1 MKAKL
6 LNERQKR
13 MILQHELPDKVLGER
28 FGISATYI
36 AQVLKCAS
44 GSKTPATICGL
55 AGPILKRASCATLP
69 ALLWRMK
76 MNVLENLLVTL
87 MEECSEVAKAASK
100 ILRAGPDSTIN
111 GTRSTT
117 NLQELQA
124 ELDDL
129 QGVLLE
135 LRANG
140 LDVVVRSPA
149 AVVKKRE
156 KLRYFIGVSR
166 QLGFVQGP
174 LAAGE
179 PEASTFSSNGVTTVV
194 VGEALPGCAPF
205 AHLTIDEPRRF
216 TATDVEVHFD
226 GKRIEGVLDKPFVTL
241 DPSLLSSA
249 KDFAEQYQCTPVPTV
264 KKVIDTLLNET
275 NYSRDYLQELA
286 LADLLDTLRAYPQ
299 HRDLYRELRSHI
311 DHLNSQLPRPAV

>member
-1 MKAKL
+1 
-6 LNERQKR
+6 
-13 MILQHELPDKVLGER
+13 
-28 FGISATYI
+28 
-36 AQVLKCAS
+36 
-44 GSKTPATICGL
+44 
-55 AGPILKRASCATLP
+55 
-69 ALLWRMK
+69 

-100 ILRAGPDSTIN
+100 ILRAGPDSTVP
-111 GTRSTT
+111 GRSTT

-129 QGVLLE
+129 QGVLYE

-140 LDVVVRSPA
+140 LDVAVRNPA

-156 KLRYFIGVSR
+156 KLRHYIGVSR

-179 PEASTFSSNGVTTVV
+179 PEAGTFTSNGVTIVV
-194 VGEALPGCAPF
+194 VGEAPPGCAPF
-205 AHLTIDEPRRF
+205 AHLTIDEPRRR
-216 TATDVEVHFD
+216 A
-226 GKRIEGVLDKPFVTL
+226 TL
-241 DPSLLSSA
+241 DPLLLSSA
-249 KDFAEQYQCTPVPTV
+249 KDFAAQYQCTPVPTV

-286 LADLLDTLRAYPQ
+286 LADLLDTLRTYPQ

-311 DHLNSQLPRPAV
+311 AHLNSQPPHPAV

>member
-1 MKAKL
+1 
-6 LNERQKR
+6 
-13 MILQHELPDKVLGER
+13 
-28 FGISATYI
+28 
-36 AQVLKCAS
+36 
-44 GSKTPATICGL
+44 
-55 AGPILKRASCATLP
+55 
-69 ALLWRMK
+69 

-100 ILRAGPDSTIN
+100 ILRAGPDSTVP
-111 GTRSTT
+111 GRSTT

-129 QGVLLE
+129 QGVLME

-140 LDVVVRSPA
+140 LDVVVRNPA

-174 LAAGE
+174 LAVGE
-179 PEASTFSSNGVTTVV
+179 TESLQALQHVFADVTFS
-194 VGEALPGCAPF
+194 L
-205 AHLTIDEPRRF
+205 
-216 TATDVEVHFD
+216 D
-226 GKRIEGVLDKPFVTL
+226 GKPLEGFADPELERRRATL
-241 DPSLLSSA
+241 DPLLLSSA

-275 NYSRDYLQELA
+275 NYSRDFLQELP
-286 LADLLDTLRAYPQ
+286 LYRLLDVLRQYSQ
-299 HRDLYRELRSHI
+299 HRDLYRELRRHV
-311 DHLNSQLPRPAV
+311 NSLPEHAVCEVHQWVTQPSDTAVGGWITKCSQCGRTKKAP

>member
-1 MKAKL
+1 
-6 LNERQKR
+6 
-13 MILQHELPDKVLGER
+13 
-28 FGISATYI
+28 
-36 AQVLKCAS
+36 
-44 GSKTPATICGL
+44 
-55 AGPILKRASCATLP
+55 
-69 ALLWRMK
+69 

-100 ILRAGPDSTIN
+100 ILRAGPDSTVP
-111 GTRSTT
+111 GRSTT

-129 QGVLLE
+129 QGVLYE

-140 LDVVVRSPA
+140 LNVVVRSPA

-179 PEASTFSSNGVTTVV
+179 AWPGANGVV
-194 VGEALPGCAPF
+194 
-205 AHLTIDEPRRF
+205 IDEP
-216 TATDVEVHFD
+216 A
-226 GKRIEGVLDKPFVTL
+226 KPFATL
-241 DPSLLSSA
+241 DPSLLRSA

-275 NYSRDYLQELA
+275 SYSREYLEEHSLKNLLA
-286 LADLLDTLRAYPQ
+286 VLREYPQ
-299 HRDLYRELRSHI
+299 HRDLYRELRRHI
-311 DHLNSQLPRPAV
+311 NNLPEEPNEWIKHDGGPCPVRHEEVEVYTRSQYKVSTQDFAVGLPRRAMPESFNWHWGRPGVDATPIDVLQWRKV